1 MKILFYDAAT
11 YDVESFEERTDHFPD
26 IEIIYHEV
34 DISPKTGSLA
44 QGCDAICAFV
54 NSDLSAPVL
63 EKLAAINIK
72 LVLLRCA
79 GFNNIDL
86 DKRQMNLALRCF
98 VCRDILRKPL
108 RSLRL
113 HWRLR

>member
-1 MKILFYDAAT
+1 MKILFYDAAA
-11 YDVESFEERTDHFPD
+11 YDVESFEKELNHFPD

-34 DISPKTGSLA
+34 DISPKTVSLA

-63 EKLAAINIK
+63 EKLAAINIR

-86 DKRQMNLALRCF
+86 EKANELG
-98 VCRDILRKPL
+98 
-108 RSLRL
+108 
-113 HWRLR
+113 

>member
-11 YDVESFEERTDHFPD
+11 YDVESFEKELNHFPD

-34 DISPKTGSLA
+34 DISPKTVSLA

-63 EKLAAINIK
+63 EKLAAINIR

-86 DKRQMNLALRCF
+86 EKACACPTR
-98 VCRDILRKPL
+98 RK
-108 RSLRL
+108 
-113 HWRLR
+113 

>member
-1 MKILFYDAAT
+1 MKILFYDAAA
-11 YDVESFEERTDHFPD
+11 YDVESFEKELTHFPD

-34 DISPKTGSLA
+34 DISPKTVSLA

-63 EKLAAINIK
+63 EKLAAINIR

-79 GFNNIDL
+79 GFG
-86 DKRQMNLALRCF
+86 KG
-98 VCRDILRKPL
+98 K
-108 RSLRL
+108 
-113 HWRLR
+113 